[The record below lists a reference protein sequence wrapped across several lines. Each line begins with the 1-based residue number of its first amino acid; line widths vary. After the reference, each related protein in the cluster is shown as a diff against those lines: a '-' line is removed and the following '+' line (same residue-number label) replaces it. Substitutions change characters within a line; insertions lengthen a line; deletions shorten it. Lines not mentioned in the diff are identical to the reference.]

1 MARVFRDQYPGESLD
16 HFAERNVTT
25 TPLERT
31 RFGQDIDSFVRCLHS
46 QTFRYPYSV
55 EKVVKIKARTR
66 TRYSLSFEWQGND
79 VDILPAFNLL
89 SYYGSLS
96 DVYDA
101 MEQFGSRNAAQELS
115 VSLAPYQENSLNIR
129 SYSLELLTIFV
140 WRQSGAAYPGTKY
153 LFQELMKLLERCDEL
168 EIAFDDNYD
177 SDTYTRFG
185 EQIDKFVS
193 FLHDN
198 TFGRDFSV
206 KEVRKCG
213 SLGKGTAVR
222 GRADIDLVVII
233 NGLNSVEDL
242 KANRVQLLESLKQKL
257 KNSLGIEPENLK
269 VNKYMYSLTY
279 KWNGIEVDILP
290 AVDILS
296 ACGSPSGIYE
306 AMKKWKNPRM
316 LLSSSQ
322 HLCRLFSL
330 ELQTISVWR
339 STGDENPGTDKLF
352 RDVMTSLAN
361 FEKIKVA
368 FDKHYDTSS
377 YTRFRKPPYILD
389 PANPFMNTLHGR
401 PKASHLVSTKA
412 WKVLETLKQQDE

>member
-1 MARVFRDQYPGESLD
+1 MAKVFKDQHPGESLD
-16 HFAERNVTT
+16 MFSER
-25 TPLERT
+25 
-31 RFGQDIDSFVRCLHS
+31 
-46 QTFRYPYSV
+46 
-55 EKVVKIKARTR
+55 KVSPTE
-66 TRYSLSFEWQGND
+66 SE
-79 VDILPAFNLL
+79 
-89 SYYGSLS
+89 
-96 DVYDA
+96 
-101 MEQFGSRNAAQELS
+101 
-115 VSLAPYQENSLNIR
+115 
-129 SYSLELLTIFV
+129 
-140 WRQSGAAYPGTKY
+140 TK
-153 LFQELMKLLERCDEL
+153 K
-168 EIAFDDNYD
+168 
-177 SDTYTRFG
+177 FG

-322 HLCRLFSL
+322 HLCRLFS
-330 ELQTISVWR
+330 S
-339 STGDENPGTDKLF
+339 
-352 RDVMTSLAN
+352 
-361 FEKIKVA
+361 
-368 FDKHYDTSS
+368 TSS
-377 YTRFRKPPYILD
+377 RKSRS
-389 PANPFMNTLHGR
+389 MSR
-401 PKASHLVSTKA
+401 R
-412 WKVLETLKQQDE
+412 